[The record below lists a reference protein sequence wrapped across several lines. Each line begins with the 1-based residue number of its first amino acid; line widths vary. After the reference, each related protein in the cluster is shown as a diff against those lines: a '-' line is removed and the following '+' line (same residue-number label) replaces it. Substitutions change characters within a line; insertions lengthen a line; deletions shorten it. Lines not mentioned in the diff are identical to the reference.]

1 MKKVRVILSPE
12 AEEVYKHL
20 NEEAPKSK
28 TDQTI
33 LKAINKKVELIKANP
48 HYGNPISKKL
58 IPQEYKEKYGVT
70 NLFRI
75 ELPNFWRM
83 LYTLTDGETNI
94 EIIAFINKHLIYMYF
109 CLQKTENIR
118 RKQMYK

>member
-20 NEEAPKSK
+20 NEEAPESK

-48 HYGNPISKKL
+48 HYGNPIAKKL
-58 IPQEYKEKYGVT
+58 IPQEYKDKYGVS

-94 EIIAFINKHLIYMYF
+94 EIIAFVLDVVDHPTYDKKF
-109 CLQKTENIR
+109 G
-118 RKQMYK
+118 YKSK